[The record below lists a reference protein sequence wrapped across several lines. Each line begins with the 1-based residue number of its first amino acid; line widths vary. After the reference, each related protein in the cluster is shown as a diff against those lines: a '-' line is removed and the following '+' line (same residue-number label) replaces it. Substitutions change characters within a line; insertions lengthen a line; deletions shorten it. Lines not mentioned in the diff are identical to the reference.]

1 MRPNKENMM
10 YISLH
15 KIKYIISS
23 LLSAPVFTYQGG
35 IFMLKTQNT
44 NNPREPFDPR
54 FPKTKPVKLPPW
66 AGPIEVCWVKDP
78 EIDQTTD
85 GWIE

>member
-1 MRPNKENMM
+1 
-10 YISLH
+10 
-15 KIKYIISS
+15 
-23 LLSAPVFTYQGG
+23 
-35 IFMLKTQNT
+35 MLKTQNT

-66 AGPIEVCWVKDP
+66 AGPIETRWVKDTD
-78 EIDQTTD
+78 IDQTAD